1 MCGVAHPPQLFRRG
15 MRKIWLRRVVL
26 FSSALLFCI
35 ITLPIRARQ
44 SQTIKSETELIVA
57 LVKGS
62 REPQE
67 ITSLLHANASL
78 VTDNLWEILM
88 AMAAQKFYQNS
99 EQAFRLYDLAREVA
113 LQLNDQKRLAMTYYN
128 IARSHSGLGNYDN
141 ATAAYLESRKAF
153 EAAFSERDVIYI
165 LSDLGII
172 SLLQERYANARQYS
186 EASISLAERLK
197 NSTAPAGAWP
207 DAFGIAGSLRTLG
220 ELSLRD
226 GDIEQAISQFQRAL
240 NLLNELNRDRSYD
253 FYVTETYAGLGRV
266 YTSAGDHVKAL
277 AFLNSARQTATAA
290 QVPKVLSNLGYLYM
304 EQEDYAQADAH
315 FHQTLKIYRSAN
327 NQREESRV
335 LLNLG
340 VVQQRQGK
348 HDEALAF
355 FRQSL
360 DAATATKIVD
370 VEIAAF
376 EGIGVVLTAQSRF
389 DDALKVLEKGLA
401 IARETQDKMRQTE
414 LLWRTSQTYQQM
426 QDYAR
431 AEQLAQEAV
440 VLARAMHL
448 PKLTFL
454 ATATL
459 GETYA
464 ANNKTEL
471 AIKTLKDSINELE
484 TLRGRVAGREE
495 GLQLFF
501 ENKVGPYHSLVL
513 LLTTQAKNLEAVFYA
528 ERAKGRVL
536 LDALSGG
543 RNGLANLLTQS
554 ERIEEQ
560 HLIKKVSEINQRI
573 KSQPTGAPGLQ
584 DELYNELDAAR
595 LELASFKDRTYVAH
609 PELRL
614 RSGAAHTLTLASVK
628 TLTPSSDLAY
638 LEYVVTES
646 KVGVFIV
653 RRNRVSREPTI
664 TYLTLP
670 VDAAE
675 LQQKVSQFHSMLAA
689 RHPNHRT
696 LSRELYRSLVEP
708 VAKEL
713 KDVRTVCI
721 VPDGFLW
728 TLPFQALTTNRG
740 NYLVEQY
747 ALYYAPSLSVLHEMS
762 DRPKETTSNGSLI
775 AFANP
780 VIGRDETLNQDLCPL
795 PEAET
800 EVAEVAAAVRSKLK
814 TVLVGREGDEKS
826 FKALAPT
833 YATIHL
839 ATHGVLDNRD
849 PLYSHLL
856 LTKTDG
862 DVENDGSLEARE
874 IMNMHLNADLAV
886 LSACET
892 GNGRISPGEG
902 VIGMSWAFFV
912 AGTRSMVVSQW
923 RVNSAS
929 TSQLMKNF
937 YEALAR
943 RRDRGNKSE
952 ALREASIRLMKDP
965 RYRHPFYWAG
975 FVLVGTN

>member
-1 MCGVAHPPQLFRRG
+1 
-15 MRKIWLRRVVL
+15 MRKIWLRRAVQL
-26 FSSALLFCI
+26 SSALLLCI
-35 ITLPIRARQ
+35 ISLPIRAQQ
-44 SQTIKSETELIVA
+44 SQSIKNETELILA
-57 LVKGS
+57 LVKNS
-62 REPQE
+62 KEPKE

-88 AMAAQKFYQNS
+88 GMAAQKFYQNS

-113 LQLNDQKRLAMTYYN
+113 LQLNDQKRLAKTYYN

-141 ATAAYLESRKAF
+141 ATTAYLESRKAF
-153 EAAFSERDVIYI
+153 EAALSERDVIYI
-165 LSDLGII
+165 LADLGTI
-172 SLLQERYANARQYS
+172 SLIQERYADARKYS
-186 EASISLAERLK
+186 EASISLAEKLK
-197 NSTAPAGAWP
+197 NSTAPAGTWP

-226 GDIEQAISQFQRAL
+226 GDIDQAISQFQTAL
-240 NLLNELNRDRSYD
+240 NLLNELNRDHSYD

-277 AFLNSARQTATAA
+277 ASLNSARQTATAA
-290 QVPKVLSNLGYLYM
+290 QVPNVLSNLGYLYM
-304 EQEDYAQADAH
+304 EQEDYAQADAQ
-315 FHQTLKIYRSAN
+315 FHQTLKIYHSAN

-348 HDEALAF
+348 HDEALAL

-360 DAATATKIVD
+360 DAATATKVID
-370 VEIAAF
+370 VEIAAL
-376 EGIGVVLTAQSRF
+376 EGIGVVLTAQSHF
-389 DDALKVLEKGLA
+389 DDALKALEKGLA

-414 LLWRTSQTYQQM
+414 LLWRTAQTYLQM

-448 PKLTFL
+448 PKLTLL
-454 ATATL
+454 AMATL
-459 GETYA
+459 GDAYA

-471 AIKTLKDSINELE
+471 AIRTLKESIDQIE
-484 TLRGRVAGREE
+484 TLRDRVAGREE

-501 ENKVGPYHSLVL
+501 ENKIGPYQSLVM
-513 LLTTQAKNLEAVFYA
+513 LLTKQGRNFEALLYA

-536 LDALSGG
+536 LDAVSDG
-543 RNGLANLLTQS
+543 RSDLANLLTQS
-554 ERIEEQ
+554 ERTEEQ
-560 HLIKKVSEINQRI
+560 HLIKKISEINQRI
-573 KSQPTGAPGLQ
+573 KSQPAEDTRTQ
-584 DELYNELDAAR
+584 NELYSQLDAAR

-638 LEYVVTES
+638 LEYVVTER

-653 RRNRVSREPTI
+653 RRNRVSREPAI

-740 NYLVEQY
+740 NYLVEEY
-747 ALYYAPSLSVLHEMS
+747 ALYYAPSFSVLHEMN
-762 DRPKETTSNGSLI
+762 DRARQAINNGSLI
-775 AFANP
+775 AFGNP
-780 VIGRDETLNQDLCPL
+780 VIGGDEKLNQDLCPL

-800 EVAEVAAAVRSKLK
+800 EVAEVAATVPSKLK
-814 TVLVGREGDEKS
+814 KVLVGREADEKS
-826 FKALAPT
+826 FKALAPH

-856 LTKTDG
+856 LTKID
-862 DVENDGSLEARE
+862 DDIENDGSLEARE
-874 IMNMHLNADLAV
+874 IMNMRLNADLAV

-902 VIGMSWAFFV
+902 VIGMSWVFFV
-912 AGTRSMVVSQW
+912 AGTRSMVVSHW

-952 ALREASIRLMKDP
+952 ALREASTRLLKDP
-965 RYRHPFYWAG
+965 RYRHPFYWCG

>member
-1 MCGVAHPPQLFRRG
+1 VRRAHRPQLFRRS
-15 MRKIWLRRVVL
+15 MRKTWLRRVVL
-26 FSSALLFCI
+26 SSSALLLCI
-35 ITLPIRARQ
+35 ISLPIRAQQ
-44 SQTIKSETELIVA
+44 SQAINSETELIVA
-57 LVKGS
+57 LVRSSK
-62 REPQE
+62 EPKVVA
-67 ITSLLHANASL
+67 SLLHANASL
-78 VTDNLWEILM
+78 VTDNLWETLM
-88 AMAAQKFYQNS
+88 AVAAQKFYQNS

-113 LQLNDQKRLAMTYYN
+113 LQLNDQKRLAKTYYN
-128 IARSHSGLGNYDN
+128 IARSRSGLGNYDN

-153 EAAFSERDVIYI
+153 ETAASERDVIYI
-165 LSDLGII
+165 LADLGTI
-172 SLLQERYANARQYS
+172 SLIQEHYADARKYS
-186 EASISLAERLK
+186 ETSISLAQRLK
-197 NSTAPAGAWP
+197 SSSAPAGAWP
-207 DAFGIAGSLRTLG
+207 DAFGVAGSLRTLG
-220 ELSLRD
+220 ELCLRD
-226 GDIEQAISQFQRAL
+226 GEIDQAISQFQRAS

-277 AFLNSARQTATAA
+277 TSLNAARQTATAG
-290 QVPKVLSNLGYLYM
+290 QIPNVLNSLGYLYM
-304 EQEDYAQADAH
+304 EQEDYAQADAQ
-315 FHQTLKIYRSAN
+315 FHQSLEIYRSAK
-327 NQREESRV
+327 NQRDESKV

-376 EGIGVVLTAQSRF
+376 EGIGVLLTAQSHF
-389 DDALKVLEKGLA
+389 DDALKALDTGLT
-401 IARETQDKMRQTE
+401 IAREIQDKMRQTE

-440 VLARAMHL
+440 GLARAMHL

-459 GETYA
+459 GDVYA
-464 ANNKTEL
+464 ANNKVEL
-471 AIKTLKDSINELE
+471 ATKTLKDSIDQIER
-484 TLRGRVAGREE
+484 LRERVAGREE

-501 ENKVGPYHSLVL
+501 ENKVGPYHSLVM
-513 LLTTQAKNLEAVFYA
+513 LLTTQGKNLEALLYA
-528 ERAKGRVL
+528 ERAKSRVL
-536 LDALSGG
+536 LDAVSGG
-543 RNGLANLLTQS
+543 NSDLANVLTEP
-554 ERIEEQ
+554 ERREEQ
-560 HLIKKVSEINQRI
+560 HLIKMISVINQRI
-573 KSQPTGAPGLQ
+573 KSQPAEDTRTQ
-584 DELYNELDAAR
+584 NELYSQLDAAR
-595 LELASFKDRTYVAH
+595 LELASFNDRTYVAH

-614 RSGAAHTLTLASVK
+614 RSGVAQALTLASLKSV
-628 TLTPSSDLAY
+628 TATSDLAY
-638 LEYVVTES
+638 LEYVVTDE
-646 KVGVFIV
+646 KLGVFIV
-653 RRNRVSREPTI
+653 KRNRVTNEPDI
-664 TYLTLP
+664 RYLNLP
-670 VDAAE
+670 VTADALRE
-675 LQQKVSQFHSMLAA
+675 KVNQFHSMLAN

-696 LSRELYRSLVEP
+696 LSRELYQLLIQP
-708 VAKEL
+708 VAKGL
-713 KDVRTVCI
+713 RDIRTVCI

-747 ALYYAPSLSVLHEMS
+747 ALYYAPSLRVLHEMN
-762 DRPKETTSNGSLI
+762 DRSKETMSNGSLI

-780 VIGRDETLNQDLCPL
+780 VIGRDEKLNQDLCPL

-800 EVAEVAAAVRSKLK
+800 EAAEVAATVPSKPK
-814 TVLVGREGDEKS
+814 KVLVGREADERS
-826 FKALAPT
+826 FKALAPN

-856 LTKTDG
+856 LTKIDG
-862 DVENDGSLEARE
+862 DIENDGSLEARE
-874 IMNMHLNADLAV
+874 IMNMRLNTDLAV

-943 RRDRGNKSE
+943 RRDSGNKAE
-952 ALREASIRLMKDP
+952 ALRVASIRLLKDP

>member
-1 MCGVAHPPQLFRRG
+1 
-15 MRKIWLRRVVL
+15 MRKIWLRRAVL

-35 ITLPIRARQ
+35 LSLPIQAQQ
-44 SQTIKSETELIVA
+44 SQTIKTETELILA
-57 LVKGS
+57 LVKS
-62 REPQE
+62 SKEPKE

-88 AMAAQKFYQNS
+88 GMAAQKFYQNS
-99 EQAFRLYDLAREVA
+99 EQAFRLYGLAREVA
-113 LQLNDQKRLAMTYYN
+113 LQLKDQKRLAKTYYD
-128 IARSHSGLGNYDN
+128 IARSHSGLGNYDS
-141 ATAAYLESRKAF
+141 ATAAYLESQRAF
-153 EAAFSERDVIYI
+153 EAAASERDVIYI
-165 LSDLGII
+165 LADLGTI
-172 SLLQERYANARQYS
+172 SLIQERYADARGFS
-186 EASISLAERLK
+186 ETSISLAERLK
-197 NSTAPAGAWP
+197 NSSAPAGAWP

-220 ELSLRD
+220 ELSMRD
-226 GDIEQAISQFQRAL
+226 GDIDQAISQFQRAL
-240 NLLNELNRDRSYD
+240 NLLNELNRDHTYD

-277 AFLNSARQTATAA
+277 AALNSARQTATAG
-290 QVPKVLSNLGYLYM
+290 QLPNVLSNLGYLYM
-304 EQEDYAQADAH
+304 EQEDYAQADAQ

-348 HDEALAF
+348 HDEALAL

-376 EGIGVVLTAQSRF
+376 EGIGVVLTAQSHF
-389 DDALKVLEKGLA
+389 DDALKALDTGLA
-401 IARETQDKMRQTE
+401 IARETQDKMRQAE
-414 LLWRTSQTYQQM
+414 LLWRTGQTYQQM

-431 AEQLAQEAV
+431 AEQLAQDAV
-440 VLARAMHL
+440 VLARAMRL

-459 GETYA
+459 GDVYA
-464 ANNKTEL
+464 ANNKIEL
-471 AIKTLKDSINELE
+471 AIKTLKASIDQLE
-484 TLRGRVAGREE
+484 ILRDRVAGREE

-501 ENKVGPYHSLVL
+501 ENKIGPYHSLVM
-513 LLTTQAKNLEAVFYA
+513 LLTKQGKNFEALLYA
-528 ERAKGRVL
+528 ELAKGRVL
-536 LDALSGG
+536 LDAVSGG
-543 RNGLANLLTQS
+543 RSDLANVLTQS
-554 ERIEEQ
+554 ERIEEL
-560 HLIKKVSEINQRI
+560 HLIKKISEINQRI
-573 KSQPTGAPGLQ
+573 KSPPDGDTQTH
-584 DELYNELDAAR
+584 ELHSQLDAAR

-614 RSGAAHTLTLASVK
+614 RSGAAQALTLAAVK
-628 TLTPSSDLAY
+628 TLTPTNDVAY
-638 LEYVVTES
+638 LEYVVTE
-646 KVGVFIV
+646 KKIGLFIV
-653 RRNRVSREPTI
+653 KRNRITNEPFI
-664 TYLTLP
+664 RYLNLP
-670 VDAAE
+670 VDTDE
-675 LQQKVSQFHSMLAA
+675 LRQKVSQFHSRLAV
-689 RHPNHRT
+689 RHPNHRA
-696 LSRELYRSLVEP
+696 LSRELYQLLIEP
-708 VAKEL
+708 VVNEL
-713 KDVRTVCI
+713 QNIRTVCF
-721 VPDGFLW
+721 VPESYLW
-728 TLPFQALTTNRG
+728 TLPFQALTTKRAT
-740 NYLVEQY
+740 YLVEQY
-747 ALYYAPSLSVLHEMS
+747 ALHYATSLSVLHEMN
-762 DRPKETTSNGSLI
+762 DRTRQASSNGSLI
-775 AFANP
+775 ALGNP
-780 VIGRDETLNQDLCPL
+780 VIGRDEKLNQDLCPL

-800 EVAEVAAAVRSKLK
+800 EVAEVAATVPSKLK
-814 TVLVGREGDEKS
+814 KILIGREADEKS
-826 FKALAPT
+826 FKALAPD

-874 IMNMHLNADLAV
+874 IMNLHLNADLTV

-912 AGTRSMVVSQW
+912 AGTRSMVISQW
-923 RVNSAS
+923 RVSSAS

-937 YEALAR
+937 YAALAR

-952 ALREASIRLMKDP
+952 ALREASIRLLKDP

>member
-1 MCGVAHPPQLFRRG
+1 MRRAHPPQLFRRG
-15 MRKIWLRRVVL
+15 MRKIWLRCVVL
-26 FSSALLFCI
+26 FSSALVLCI
-35 ITLPIRARQ
+35 ICLPIRAQQ
-44 SQTIKSETELIVA
+44 SQAIKTDTELILA

-62 REPQE
+62 KEPKE
-67 ITSLLHANASL
+67 ITTLLHANASL

-88 AMAAQKFYQNS
+88 GMAAQKFYQNS
-99 EQAFRLYDLAREVA
+99 EQAFRLYALAREVA
-113 LQLNDQKRLAMTYYN
+113 LQLKDQKRLAKTYYD
-128 IARSHSGLGNYDN
+128 IARSHSGLGNYDS
-141 ATAAYLESRKAF
+141 AIAAYLESRKAF
-153 EAAFSERDVIYI
+153 EAAASERDVIYI
-165 LSDLGII
+165 LSDLGIVT
-172 SLLQERYANARQYS
+172 LLQERYDDARRYS

-197 NSTAPAGAWP
+197 NSTSPAGAWP

-226 GDIEQAISQFQRAL
+226 GDLDQAISQFQRAL
-240 NLLNELNRDRSYD
+240 NLLNELNRDHSYD

-277 AFLNSARQTATAA
+277 ASLNSARQTATAG
-290 QVPKVLSNLGYLYM
+290 QIPSVLNNLGYLYM
-304 EQEDYAQADAH
+304 EQEDYAQADAQ
-315 FHQTLKIYRSAN
+315 FHQTLKVYRAAN

-348 HDEALAF
+348 HNEALAF

-389 DDALKVLEKGLA
+389 DDALEALAKGLI

-414 LLWRTSQTYQQM
+414 LLWRTAQTYQQM
-426 QDYAR
+426 RDYAR
-431 AEQLAQEAV
+431 AEQFAQDAV
-440 VLARAMHL
+440 VVARATHL

-454 ATATL
+454 ARATL
-459 GETYA
+459 GDAYA

-471 AIKTLKDSINELE
+471 AIKTLKDSIDQIEA
-484 TLRGRVAGREE
+484 LRDRVAGREE

-501 ENKVGPYHSLVL
+501 ENKIGPYHSLVM
-513 LLTTQAKNLEAVFYA
+513 LLTTQGKNLEALLYA

-536 LDALSGG
+536 LDAVGG
-543 RNGLANLLTQS
+543 GKSNLADVLTETERS
-554 ERIEEQ
+554 EEK
-560 HLIKKVSEINQRI
+560 HLIRKLSEINQQI
-573 KSQPTGAPGLQ
+573 KSGPTRDTQAQ
-584 DELYNELDAAR
+584 NELYNQLDAAR

-614 RSGAAHTLTLASVK
+614 RSGAAQTLTLAAVK
-628 TLTPSSDLAY
+628 TLTPTNDAAY
-638 LEYVVTES
+638 LEFVVTD
-646 KVGVFIV
+646 KKIGLFIV
-653 RRNRVSREPTI
+653 KRHRVTNEPFI
-664 TYLTLP
+664 RYLNLP
-670 VDAAE
+670 VDADE
-675 LQQKVSQFHSMLAA
+675 LRQKVNRFHSMLAA
-689 RHPNHRT
+689 RHPNQRT
-696 LSRELYRSLVEP
+696 LSRELYQLLIEP
-708 VAKEL
+708 VAKDL
-713 KDVRTVCI
+713 QNIRTVCI
-721 VPDGFLW
+721 VPDSFLW
-728 TLPFQALTTNRG
+728 TLPFQALTTKRG

-747 ALYYAPSLSVLHEMS
+747 ALYYAPSFSVLHEIN
-762 DRPKETTSNGSLI
+762 DRSRQTITNRSLI
-775 AFANP
+775 AFGNP
-780 VIGRDETLNQDLCPL
+780 VIGRDEKLNQDSCPL

-800 EVAEVAAAVRSKLK
+800 EVAEVAAAVPSKLK
-814 TVLVGREGDEKS
+814 RVLVGREANEKS

-833 YATIHL
+833 YETIHL

-862 DVENDGSLEARE
+862 DVENDGLLEARE
-874 IMNMHLNADLAV
+874 IMSMHLDADLAV

-902 VIGMSWAFFV
+902 IIGMSWAFFV
-912 AGTRSMVVSQW
+912 AGTRSTVVSQW
-923 RVNSAS
+923 RVNSES

-952 ALREASIRLMKDP
+952 ALREASIRLLKNS

>member
-1 MCGVAHPPQLFRRG
+1 
-15 MRKIWLRRVVL
+15 MRKIWFRRAIL
-26 FSSALLFCI
+26 FSSALLLCI
-35 ITLPIRARQ
+35 ISLPIRAQQ
-44 SQTIKSETELIVA
+44 SQAIKTESELILA
-57 LVKGS
+57 LVKS
-62 REPQE
+62 TKEPKE
-67 ITSLLHANASL
+67 ITSLLLANASL
-78 VTDNLWEILM
+78 VTDNLWETLM
-88 AMAAQKFYQNS
+88 AVAAQKFYQNS

-113 LQLNDQKRLAMTYYN
+113 LQLNDQKRLAKTYYN

-153 EAAFSERDVIYI
+153 EAAASERDVIYI

-172 SLLQERYANARQYS
+172 SLLQERYADARQYS

-197 NSTAPAGAWP
+197 NSSTAPGAWP

-226 GDIEQAISQFQRAL
+226 GDIDKAISQFQKAL
-240 NLLNELNRDRSYD
+240 KLLNELNRDRSYD

-277 AFLNSARQTATAA
+277 ASLNSARQTAAGE
-290 QVPKVLSNLGYLYM
+290 QIPNVLNSLGYLYM
-304 EQEDYAQADAH
+304 EQEDYAQADTQ
-315 FHQTLKIYRSAN
+315 FNQTLKIYRSAK

-340 VVQQRQGK
+340 VVQQRQGN
-348 HDEALAF
+348 HDQALTL

-360 DAATATKIVD
+360 DLATATKIVD
-370 VEIAAF
+370 VEIAAL

-389 DDALKVLEKGLA
+389 DDALKALDKGLV

-414 LLWRTSQTYQQM
+414 LLWRTAQTYQQM

-431 AEQLAQEAV
+431 AEQLAQDAV
-440 VLARAMHL
+440 ALARAMYL

-459 GETYA
+459 GDAYA
-464 ANNKTEL
+464 ANNKTER
-471 AIKTLKDSINELE
+471 AIQTLKDSIDEVE
-484 TLRGRVAGREE
+484 TLRDRVAGREE

-501 ENKVGPYHSLVL
+501 ENKLEPYHSLVT
-513 LLTTQAKNLEAVFYA
+513 LLTRQGKNFEALLYA
-528 ERAKGRVL
+528 ERAKSRVL
-536 LDALSGG
+536 LDAVSDGKSD
-543 RNGLANLLTQS
+543 LANVLTAS
-554 ERIEEQ
+554 ERSEEQ
-560 HLIKKVSEINQRI
+560 HLIKKISDINQRI
-573 KSQPTGAPGLQ
+573 KSHATEDTRTQN
-584 DELYNELDAAR
+584 ELYSHLDAAR

-614 RSGAAHTLTLASVK
+614 RSGVAQALTLASIN
-628 TLTPSSDLAY
+628 TLTTTNDLAY
-638 LEYVVTES
+638 LEYVVTDRNL
-646 KVGVFIV
+646 GIFIV
-653 RRNRVSREPTI
+653 KRNRITNEPDI
-664 TYLTLP
+664 RYLGLP
-670 VDAAE
+670 VNVDE
-675 LQQKVSQFHSMLAA
+675 LRQKVNRFHSMLAE
-689 RHPNHRT
+689 RHPNQRA
-696 LSRELYRSLVEP
+696 LSRELYQLLIEP
-708 VAKEL
+708 LAKEL
-713 KDVRTVCI
+713 QNVRTVCI

-728 TLPFQALTTNRG
+728 TMPFQALTAKRG

-747 ALYYAPSLSVLHEMS
+747 ALYYAPSLSVLLEMNNQT
-762 DRPKETTSNGSLI
+762 RQTTTNGSLI

-780 VIGRDETLNQDLCPL
+780 VIGRDEKLNQDLCPL

-800 EVAEVAAAVRSKLK
+800 EVAEVVAAVRSKVK
-814 TVLVGREGDEKS
+814 KVFVGREANEKS
-826 FKALAPT
+826 FKALAPA

-856 LTKTDG
+856 LTKTEG

-874 IMNMHLNADLAV
+874 IMSMHLNADLAV

-912 AGTRSMVVSQW
+912 AGTRSILVSQW

-937 YEALAR
+937 YQAIAR
-943 RRDRGNKSE
+943 QQNHGNKSH
-952 ALREASIRLMKDP
+952 ALREASVRLLKDP
-965 RYRHPFYWAG
+965 RYRHPFYWAA
-975 FVLVGTN
+975 FVLVGSN